1 VTYGH
6 RDNGYIMHSW
16 LLKLRYPT
24 QILFF
29 VSLLLLFHIKS
40 HAELPSNS
48 SELLIT
54 TPDLGSW
61 TAGIYYSR
69 QLQATGGSGNLEW
82 SDINGNLESTGLALS
97 HSGLLSGTPLNSGNI
112 TFTAHLSDTTGA
124 IDEKIMTLSVNPP
137 VMITADQLPSWTIG
151 RPYTFTLSASGGT
164 PPLRW
169 NDQNGTFYC
178 GGLKFDSNGVISG
191 TPTVVTTKHFMV
203 QVIDS
208 AGDFDTGPLSIT
220 INPSVLILTDTLP
233 TGKEGLPYSFQLD
246 ATGGTGN
253 IVFIDR
259 NNELLGTGLTIS
271 SEGILSGNPIRS
283 EIIYFVARATDIAGS
298 YDESIY
304 ALNIRPDFICG
315 DANSDTK
322 INLLDVGFIIS
333 FLYRGGAMPYPIEA
347 GDVND
352 SGNLNL
358 LDVSFLIKY
367 LYRSGPPLQCE

>member
-1 VTYGH
+1 
-6 RDNGYIMHSW
+6 M
-16 LLKLRYPT
+16 
-24 QILFF
+24 LFF
-29 VSLLLLFHIKS
+29 VSLFLLLHGKS
-40 HAELPSNS
+40 HSESEIGADFPSNS

-54 TPDLGSW
+54 TPDLGNW

-82 SDINGNLESTGLALS
+82 SDINGNLEGTGLALS
-97 HSGLLSGTPLNSGNI
+97 HSGFLSGTPLNSENI

-124 IDEKIMTLSVNPP
+124 IDEKVFTLSVNPP
-137 VMITADQLPSWTIG
+137 VMITANQLPSWTIG
-151 RPYTFTLSASGGT
+151 RPYTFALSASGGT

-208 AGDFDTGPLSIT
+208 VGDFDTGPLSIT

-233 TGKEGLPYSFQLD
+233 AGKESLPYSFQLD

-259 NNELLGTGLTIS
+259 DNGLLSTGLTIS
-271 SEGILSGNPIRS
+271 SEGLLSGNPIHS
-283 EIIYFVARATDIAGS
+283 EIIYFVVRATDIAGS
-298 YDESIY
+298 HDESIY

-315 DANSDTK
+315 DANRDAK

-347 GDVND
+347 ADID
-352 SGNLNL
+352 GNGSINL
-358 LDVSFLIKY
+358 LDVSFMIKY
-367 LYRSGPPLQCE
+367 LYRSGPPLRCE